1 MTRIDAGKSY
11 ETFNV
16 RFNRFPGFWFVVA
29 FRFIFYPEL
38 ESQIPFHRVV
48 VDIVTSDLY
57 KSAWEDVPG
66 KSAQEL
72 NTTESDVLFSRS
84 LSVIPGN
91 EGHFFIRDIHDTCP
105 VSAKS
110 GGSRDKNDK

>member
-1 MTRIDAGKSY
+1 MILD
-11 ETFNV
+11 
-16 RFNRFPGFWFVVA
+16 
-29 FRFIFYPEL
+29 
-38 ESQIPFHRVV
+38 SQIPFHRVV
-48 VDIVTSDLY
+48 VDTGTSDLY

-91 EGHFFIRDIHDTCP
+91 EGHFFIRDIHYTL
-105 VSAKS
+105 VSDGDS
-110 GGSRDKNDK
+110 MGILIDSFPSTIQGVSGSRDETMDMRMK